1 MLDGVVEAAGEPFA
15 GLGVALH
22 AGSPS
27 GSRVL
32 GTATTDGEGRFSLTY
47 EVPGAGT
54 PVYAVARAA
63 GGAAALLCVLGTERL
78 PGSVVVNELTT
89 VAGVWTLAQFLDG
102 EELRGNAVGMR
113 NAAGNAANLVDPR
126 TGEIAPPAIN
136 IQTTTL
142 ATINSLGNLIGACAV
157 GDGCAAFFALATPRG
172 GSVPKD
178 TLAAALNVARN
189 PWHNVEPLF
198 ELVAAQ
204 AEPHATPILRYAPTT
219 WTLSLVYTGGG
230 LDAPGGISIDA
241 QGFVWTN
248 NNFLV
253 GSQSFLRQRGF
264 PGLGV
269 TRLAPNGDVLS
280 PPFNF
285 QGAGIFGAGYGI
297 VLDQRGHVRVGNF
310 AGNSVSELDAQGRPV
325 TDAAYTAGGTTQQ
338 VQGTAVDQQGNVWVA
353 NFGGDSVSFFPAG
366 APEAGRTFSV
376 TEFPKC
382 SFDHPF
388 GLAIDHQGRAWVA
401 NQFAS
406 TIVRVDRSAPEK
418 CPDGPI
424 PVGEGPMGIALD
436 SAGNVWT
443 ANDAGKS
450 VTLHEPASERTR
462 TFANDAQMV
471 GPWGIA
477 VDGADNVWVADFFG
491 RRLSHICGVAGNCPP
506 GVALGEPFSPP
517 AGYGANGG
525 LQHITFVAID
535 QAGNVWAAN
544 NNNDQRL
551 CDVPPPEHVP
561 VTVTIEKNSMACG
574 GNGVVVMFGAAAPV
588 AAPLIG
594 PPSQP

>member
-1 MLDGVVEAAGEPFA
+1 M
-15 GLGVALH
+15 
-22 AGSPS
+22 
-27 GSRVL
+27 
-32 GTATTDGEGRFSLTY
+32 
-47 EVPGAGT
+47 
-54 PVYAVARAA
+54 
-63 GGAAALLCVLGTERL
+63 LGTERL

-126 TGEIAPPAIN
+126 TGEIAPRVFDAIN

-157 GDGCAAFFALATPRG
+157 GDGCAAFFALATPPG

-178 TLAAALNVARN
+178 TLAAAFNVARN

-204 AEPHATPILRYAPTT
+204 AEPHATPILRYAPTA

-297 VLDQRGHVRVGNF
+297 ALDQRGHVRVGNF

-382 SFDHPF
+382 GFDHPF
-388 GLAIDHQGRAWVA
+388 GLAIDRQGRAWVA

-436 SAGNVWT
+436 SAGNVW
-443 ANDAGKS
+443 
-450 VTLHEPASERTR
+450 
-462 TFANDAQMV
+462 
-471 GPWGIA
+471 
-477 VDGADNVWVADFFG
+477 VADFFG
-491 RRLSHICGVAGNCPP
+491 KRLSHICGVAGNCPP

-517 AGYGANGG
+517 AGYGANRG